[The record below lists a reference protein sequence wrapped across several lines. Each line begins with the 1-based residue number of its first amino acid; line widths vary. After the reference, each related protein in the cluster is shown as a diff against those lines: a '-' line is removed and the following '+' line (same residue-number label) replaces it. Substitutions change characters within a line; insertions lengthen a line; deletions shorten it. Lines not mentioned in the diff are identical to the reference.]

1 MTIDLP
7 GWKRKRTTVKSK
19 ITRIESFV
27 KSFKD
32 GDDLCQL
39 ESRIPHL
46 ENAFKEFEQY
56 QDEIEQFEFEE
67 DDNTREE
74 VEIQYHNTV
83 AKIKN
88 LTSKVKSPSAS
99 NSHNSSGGNNQ
110 STPELAVKLPALN
123 LPQFSGSY
131 TEWLPFYDTFNSLI
145 NNNAN
150 LNNCQKFHYLKSC
163 LKGEASATIESLTI
177 STDNYNA
184 AYELLIKWYNNIR
197 LIAQEHVLAI
207 INSPVISKAN
217 HVSLRKMLNDIT
229 TNIEALRVQKQAV
242 DHWDCLI
249 VPLICEKLDYTSRK
263 EWQTKLNTDIPKL
276 KDLLEFLGKRCELLE
291 CMSKNDKS
299 SQHNEKQK
307 TNYNKQTNQSKHQ
320 IVQTVI
326 NKSCIHCKSESH
338 MVFKCPEFLNLSTSD
353 RIKTINNLKACR
365 NCFKLNHTAS
375 ACKSVNTCREC
386 QQKHNTLLHLSES
399 TSANDNLTLSIS
411 NKTTVLLAT
420 AIVKIADSAGN
431 YHNCRA
437 VLDCGSQSNILTS
450 NMCKKLSLKTK
461 HINLPIS
468 GVGEIETRV
477 KYSANVSIKSCYNSF
492 ALKMHCLILPK
503 ITEQFPNQTYS
514 RANLNIPDN
523 IDLAD
528 PHFNECDKIDLLIG
542 AEFFWRIIGFSQ
554 AIDILNKQIYLRRTL
569 FGWVVTGKIINGQK
583 NSGKH
588 FVGFTS
594 NKNPDVELSNQ
605 LTKFWQLEEQT
616 DNQPPLS
623 ADEFACEKHFAET
636 VRRGS
641 DGRFVVQLPFKG
653 DVLLMGPS
661 NKMALKRFYSVEKRL
676 HQNPTLKR
684 DYTTFM
690 NEYLHLEHMMLVSPY
705 VPEDNS
711 HANQYFLPHHAVIKE
726 SSSTTRVRV
735 VFDGSAKT
743 TTGISLN
750 DMLMVGP
757 TVQQD
762 LFSIITRFRTHQVAF
777 SCDIVKM
784 YRQIWVDP
792 RDTAF
797 QRIL

>member
-184 AYELLIKWYNNIR
+184 AYELLIKRYNNIR

-217 HVSLRKMLNDIT
+217 HVSLRKLLNDIT

-263 EWQTKLNTDIPKL
+263 E
-276 KDLLEFLGKRCELLE
+276 
-291 CMSKNDKS
+291 
-299 SQHNEKQK
+299 
-307 TNYNKQTNQSKHQ
+307 
-320 IVQTVI
+320 
-326 NKSCIHCKSESH
+326 
-338 MVFKCPEFLNLSTSD
+338 
-353 RIKTINNLKACR
+353 
-365 NCFKLNHTAS
+365 
-375 ACKSVNTCREC
+375 
-386 QQKHNTLLHLSES
+386 
-399 TSANDNLTLSIS
+399 
-411 NKTTVLLAT
+411 
-420 AIVKIADSAGN
+420 
-431 YHNCRA
+431 
-437 VLDCGSQSNILTS
+437 
-450 NMCKKLSLKTK
+450 
-461 HINLPIS
+461 
-468 GVGEIETRV
+468 
-477 KYSANVSIKSCYNSF
+477 
-492 ALKMHCLILPK
+492 
-503 ITEQFPNQTYS
+503 
-514 RANLNIPDN
+514 
-523 IDLAD
+523 
-528 PHFNECDKIDLLIG
+528 
-542 AEFFWRIIGFSQ
+542 
-554 AIDILNKQIYLRRTL
+554 
-569 FGWVVTGKIINGQK
+569 
-583 NSGKH
+583 
-588 FVGFTS
+588 
-594 NKNPDVELSNQ
+594 
-605 LTKFWQLEEQT
+605 
-616 DNQPPLS
+616 
-623 ADEFACEKHFAET
+623 
-636 VRRGS
+636 
-641 DGRFVVQLPFKG
+641 
-653 DVLLMGPS
+653 
-661 NKMALKRFYSVEKRL
+661 
-676 HQNPTLKR
+676 
-684 DYTTFM
+684 
-690 NEYLHLEHMMLVSPY
+690 
-705 VPEDNS
+705 
-711 HANQYFLPHHAVIKE
+711 
-726 SSSTTRVRV
+726 
-735 VFDGSAKT
+735 
-743 TTGISLN
+743 
-750 DMLMVGP
+750 
-757 TVQQD
+757 
-762 LFSIITRFRTHQVAF
+762 
-777 SCDIVKM
+777 
-784 YRQIWVDP
+784 
-792 RDTAF
+792 
-797 QRIL
+797 